1 MTVTSHDVAR
11 LAGVSQA
18 TVSRALRD
26 DARVTASTRARVRQA
41 AATLGYVP
49 SELGRG
55 LSTRTTRRVALVV
68 ELHNTLYH
76 QLMAPIHDELAG
88 RGYRM
93 SLLAER
99 DDVSVIDRLLDRSV
113 DGAILMTTRV
123 GDSLPDELS
132 RRGLPFV
139 FLNRLGSLA
148 DAPSVSAD
156 NLAGAEAAGT
166 LVLDSGHR
174 DIGVILGP
182 ADTSTSRDR
191 EAGFR
196 RAFELAGVPWSSAQ
210 IVRGEFDH
218 ESGRVG
224 VRELVEGGAPPTA
237 VLCANDHIAIG
248 ALSEAAAVGRRVP
261 DELAVVGFD
270 DIDMASWPAFRLT
283 TVHNPLLEMAA
294 RAAAMLLDAIETPD
308 TTVDHVVFPT
318 SLVLRATHGDNHS

>member
-1 MTVTSHDVAR
+1 VAVTSHDVAR

-26 DARVTASTRARVRQA
+26 DARVTAATRRRVRDA

-76 QLMAPIHDELAG
+76 QLMAPIHDELAA

-99 DDVSVIDRLLDRSV
+99 DDASVTDRLLDRSV
-113 DGAILMTTRV
+113 DGAILMTTRL
-123 GDSLPDELS
+123 GDALPEELG

-139 FLNRLGSLA
+139 FLNRLGSLGTV
-148 DAPSVSAD
+148 PSASAD
-156 NLAGAEAAGT
+156 NVGGAEAAGA
-166 LVLDSGHR
+166 LLFGAGHR
-174 DIGVILGP
+174 NIGVILGP

-191 EAGFR
+191 EAGYR
-196 RAFELAGVPWSSAQ
+196 RAFAAADAPWPAAAV
-210 IVRGEFDH
+210 VRGEFDH
-218 ESGRVG
+218 AGGRAG
-224 VRELVEGGAPPTA
+224 VRELFARSSPPTA

-248 ALSEAAAVGRRVP
+248 ALSEAAERGMRVP
-261 DELAVVGFD
+261 DDLAVVGFD
-270 DIDMASWPAFRLT
+270 DIDMAAWPAFRLT
-283 TVHNPLLEMAA
+283 TVHNPLMEMAA
-294 RAAAMLLDAIETPD
+294 RAAAILLDGIEHPGSPAE
-308 TTVDHVVFPT
+308 HVVFPT
-318 SLVLRATHGDNHS
+318 SVVLRATHG